1 MDIDISD
8 PAFSLG
14 LLDSVPNSI
23 PDVNEVITTVNA
35 VCDNSDVSN
44 EYTSII
50 FIGIAMLMGL
60 VGIFIFYYK
69 RAKNLA
75 VQSEDIESGEQQR
88 TL

>member
-69 RAKNLA
+69 RAQNLA